1 MPQLQNYHAFTG
13 LHWETGS
20 VRNALDFAGARAPHT
35 GRPYSEALLMGV
47 SGGAVM
53 GYFSFA
59 YEGYDPH
66 AVILTR
72 NTFDPMD
79 TMLSRLGVV
88 QTVHQSTRPEKGLA
102 NLLDTLEDGSPAIVW
117 ADMYSLPYNALPFDS
132 GMWAMMPMVV
142 CGYDADADTVRIAD
156 RARVSLA
163 VTTAELA
170 AARGRV
176 AKEKQRLLVL
186 DHPDPAKL
194 PAAVQAGIWD
204 CIKLYTEAPP
214 KGARTNFGLA
224 AYQHWAKLLVDP
236 KPRMSW
242 AKQFAAPGGLLAGL
256 TSVFNHV
263 AIFGKDGNAERLLFA
278 DFLDE
283 AAVILGRP
291 ALVEVAHSF
300 RDAGHA
306 WDALGE
312 ALLPDSVAPLGR
324 TRALILRRHHLFLG
338 RGGDALADIRQVDDE
353 LAALKRAM
361 VAGFPLD
368 AARVAALLGDVRDH
382 VLAIHDIEAGAVATL
397 RDAMS

>member
-1 MPQLQNYHAFTG
+1 M
-13 LHWETGS
+13 S
-20 VRNALDFAGARAPHT
+20 
-35 GRPYSEALLMGV
+35 
-47 SGGAVM
+47 
-53 GYFSFA
+53 
-59 YEGYDPH
+59 
-66 AVILTR
+66 I
-72 NTFDPMD
+72 
-79 TMLSRLGVV
+79 
-88 QTVHQSTRPEKGLA
+88 
-102 NLLDTLEDGSPAIVW
+102 
-117 ADMYSLPYNALPFDS
+117 
-132 GMWAMMPMVV
+132 
-142 CGYDADADTVRIAD
+142 
-156 RARVSLA
+156 
-163 VTTAELA
+163 A

-186 DHPDPAKL
+186 DHPDPEKL

-242 AKQFAAPGGLLAGL
+242 AKQFAAPAGLLAGL

-291 ALVEVAHSF
+291 ALVEVAQSF
-300 RDAGHA
+300 RSAGRA

-324 TRALILRRHHLFLG
+324 TRTLMLRRHHLFLE
-338 RGGDALADIRQVDDE
+338 RGSDALLDIRQIDGH
-353 LAALKRAM
+353 LAALKRDLTAD
-361 VAGFPLD
+361 FPLD
-368 AARVAALLGDVRDH
+368 DTSVAGLLGNVRDH
-382 VLAIHDIEAGAVATL
+382 VIAIHDIEAGAVTAL
-397 RDAMS
+397 RDAMR